1 MRLLKEGQVTKR
13 DGTQITLHFATPE
26 LAKLFK
32 DSITAMGNKD
42 IWFTT
47 KNGYTIAGNF
57 ARNSVR
63 TGADG
68 NIRGLVFFLYLRK
81 MVYDEEKD
89 KQVTVMLTEE
99 DLRLLQDA
107 FDKFN
112 SNHSDVRVGMLKKDT
127 KKNGEPMQGRL
138 LYLRVDFPFQQIITA
153 LREYDLPPD
162 ADVSLTDAEQIILKD
177 VVSDYYVKVN
187 NTIKALC
194 REIDIAVV

>member
-1 MRLLKEGQVTKR
+1 MQLLKEGQVTKR

-47 KNGYTIAGNF
+47 KNGYTLAGNF
-57 ARNSVR
+57 ARNSIR

-68 NIRGLVFFLYLRK
+68 NIRGLIFFLYLRK

-99 DLRLLQDA
+99 DLHLLQDA

-112 SNHSDVRVGMLKKDT
+112 SNHSDVRVGMQKKDT

-138 LYLRVDFPFQQIITA
+138 LYLRVDFPFQQIVAA

-162 ADVSLTDAEQIILKD
+162 ANVPLTDAEQVILKD
-177 VVSDYYVKVN
+177 VISDYYAKVI
-187 NTIKALC
+187 NTMKALC